1 MKNMKSLAALALLAA
16 TAVAQGEGDGWGDSG
31 WGGES
36 ESTTYTTMTTDIFT
50 TYCPSPT
57 KVTMGTKTYTVT
69 SAQTLTITECP

>member
-16 TAVAQGEGDGWGDSG
+16 TAVAQGEGDGWG
-31 WGGES
+31 GEN
-36 ESTTYTTMTTDIFT
+36 ESTTYTTITTDIFT

>member
-16 TAVAQGEGDGWGDSG
+16 TAVAQGEGDGWG
-31 WGGES
+31 EN
-36 ESTTYTTMTTDIFT
+36 ESTKYATITTDIFT